1 MFDYINFPSFTH
13 TTGMTHFLDL
23 RVISLAEHVAHSR
36 GRKIHIR
43 FSCGNL
49 KKEQIGRTRVRW
61 RDDIGIDLKK

>member
-1 MFDYINFPSFTH
+1 
-13 TTGMTHFLDL
+13 MTHFLDL